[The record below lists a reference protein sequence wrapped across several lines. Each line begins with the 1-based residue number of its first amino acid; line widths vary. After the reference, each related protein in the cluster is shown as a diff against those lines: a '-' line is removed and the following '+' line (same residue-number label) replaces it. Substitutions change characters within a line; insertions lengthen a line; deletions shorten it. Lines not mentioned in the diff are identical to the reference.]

1 MGSTTTQR
9 QPSLPGEMFF
19 DYEGKFEKKTMD
31 KKVSSEQL
39 KGMLKS
45 WDVFLQCLGQLSWME
60 FRLILDDGEDVN
72 VYDGLD
78 DQGFSCNIHT
88 GCLGGG
94 EVVACAAK
102 YAHDYPFGPDR

>member
-1 MGSTTTQR
+1 
-9 QPSLPGEMFF
+9 
-19 DYEGKFEKKTMD
+19 MD
-31 KKVSSEQL
+31 GVQ
-39 KGMLKS
+39 
-45 WDVFLQCLGQLSWME
+45 VNTFTPP
-60 FRLILDDGEDVN
+60 FVNININDGEDVN

>member
-1 MGSTTTQR
+1 
-9 QPSLPGEMFF
+9 
-19 DYEGKFEKKTMD
+19 MD
-31 KKVSSEQL
+31 GVQVNTFLSPF
-39 KGMLKS
+39 
-45 WDVFLQCLGQLSWME
+45 VF
-60 FRLILDDGEDVN
+60 ININDGEDVN

>member
-1 MGSTTTQR
+1 
-9 QPSLPGEMFF
+9 
-19 DYEGKFEKKTMD
+19 
-31 KKVSSEQL
+31 
-39 KGMLKS
+39 
-45 WDVFLQCLGQLSWME
+45 ME

-72 VYDGLD
+72 VYDGLH

>member
-1 MGSTTTQR
+1 MPWPT
-9 QPSLPGEMFF
+9 F
-19 DYEGKFEKKTMD
+19 MD
-31 KKVSSEQL
+31 GVQ
-39 KGMLKS
+39 
-45 WDVFLQCLGQLSWME
+45 VNTFPPP
-60 FRLILDDGEDVN
+60 FVNININDGEDVN

-94 EVVACAAK
+94 EVVTCAAK

>member
-1 MGSTTTQR
+1 MPWPTFMDGVQVNTFT
-9 QPSLPGEMFF
+9 PPFVNININ
-19 DYEGKFEKKTMD
+19 DGK
-31 KKVSSEQL
+31 
-39 KGMLKS
+39 
-45 WDVFLQCLGQLSWME
+45 
-60 FRLILDDGEDVN
+60 DVN

-78 DQGFSCNIHT
+78 DQWFSCNIHT

>member
-1 MGSTTTQR
+1 MVWCGWPVDQYRWSGFY
-9 QPSLPGEMFF
+9 LANN
-19 DYEGKFEKKTMD
+19 D
-31 KKVSSEQL
+31 
-39 KGMLKS
+39 
-45 WDVFLQCLGQLSWME
+45 
-60 FRLILDDGEDVN
+60 
-72 VYDGLD
+72 DGLD